1 MEAENISEATMANYV
16 LFDLDGTL
24 TDPKEGITR
33 CVQYALQKF
42 GIEAGCN
49 ELVPFIG
56 PPLQASFQEFYGL
69 SEEESA
75 RAVAYYRERFS
86 VTGLFENELYPAIP
100 GVLAELRKRSKT
112 LVVAT
117 SKPTVYSVRICEKF
131 GLSQYFDH
139 IIGSEL
145 DGTRVEKADVI
156 REALCVLGCRADDA
170 VMIGD
175 RKFDIL
181 GAHECGLKAIGVR
194 YGYASDGE
202 LEAADADV
210 IVSQP
215 EELLALELI

>member
-1 MEAENISEATMANYV
+1 MANYV

-33 CVQYALQKF
+33 CVQYALRKF
-42 GIEAGCN
+42 GIEADCD
-49 ELVPFIG
+49 ELVAFIG
-56 PPLQASFQEFYGL
+56 PPLQASFQTFYGL

-75 RAVAYYRERFS
+75 RALAYYRERFS
-86 VTGLFENELYPAIP
+86 VTGLFENKLYPAIP
-100 GVLAELRKRSKT
+100 GVLKELRRRGKT
-112 LVVAT
+112 LAVAT

-156 REALCVLGCRADDA
+156 REALRVLGCTADEV

-181 GAHECGLKAIGVR
+181 GAHECGLKAVGVR
-194 YGYASDGE
+194 YGYAGENE
-202 LEAADADV
+202 LENAGADV
-210 IVSQP
+210 IVSRP
-215 EELLALELI
+215 EDLLSLDWIQ